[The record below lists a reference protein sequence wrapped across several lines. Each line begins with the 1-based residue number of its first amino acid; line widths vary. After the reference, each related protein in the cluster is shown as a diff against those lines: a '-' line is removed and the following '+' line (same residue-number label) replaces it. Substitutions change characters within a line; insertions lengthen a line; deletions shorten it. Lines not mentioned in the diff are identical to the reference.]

1 MAPVV
6 SPLDHVTFGQVLT
19 DAGVPADR
27 LTAVVARVEQLA
39 LQAAQSVAL
48 GAVQALAEELTGV
61 HRATALEIE
70 RQLLALNP
78 GGGVLGLHN
87 KCAQI
92 ARNVSRS
99 RPNLP

>member
-1 MAPVV
+1 MAITRTARPPTPGLKVV
-6 SPLDHVTFGQVLT
+6 V
-19 DAGVPADR
+19 AGPTVSGA
-27 LTAVVARVEQLA
+27 TAVVARVEQLA
-39 LQAAQSVAL
+39 LQSAQSVAL

-61 HRATALEIE
+61 HRNAALEIE

-87 KCAQI
+87 KCAQV